1 MAIIRLASTVL
12 ATLALLW
19 QPLANGAPPFTGRLY
34 AATSRWEPA
43 VLDAAGDTALVDLAL
58 RPRFSRFVRCLAE
71 FRSQLP
77 ETTEFFEDSA
87 RPHQRSLERALVC
100 TSQKPSIASL
110 AADYA
115 QRATIL
121 YEWEGDYASPLAE
134 AAFAERF
141 IEANPQSPLTP
152 YLNLFVAARMRYAF
166 ELLDGAR
173 GDRQMITLARTF
185 GTFVSRARAAD
196 PLVALIADDL
206 DGLVYVYRDVGKH
219 PRDFR

>member
-1 MAIIRLASTVL
+1 MGINLAALTVL
-12 ATLALLW
+12 TTLALFW
-19 QPLANGAPPFTGRLY
+19 QPVANGAPPFRGRLY

-43 VLDAAGDTALVDLAL
+43 NLDAAGDTVLIDTAV
-58 RPRFSRFVRCLAE
+58 RPRFGRFVRCLAE

-77 ETTEFFEDSA
+77 ETTDFFQDSA
-87 RPHQRSLERALVC
+87 RPHRRSLERALVC
-100 TSQKPSIASL
+100 TSQAPSIASL

-121 YEWEGDYASPLAE
+121 YEWEGDYTSPLAE
-134 AAFAERF
+134 ATSAEQF
-141 IEANPQSPLTP
+141 IEANPRSPLAP
-152 YLNLFVAARMRYAF
+152 YLDLFVAARMRYAF

-173 GDRQMITLARTF
+173 GNTEMLALARKYQAF
-185 GTFVSRARAAD
+185 LSRAQSAD

-206 DGLVYVYRDVGKH
+206 DGLAYVYRDVGKH